1 MSAQPPRSRVEAN
14 RQGALAERVAA
25 FILRLKGYRI
35 LACRYRIRGGEID
48 IVARR
53 ADTIA
58 FVEVKVR
65 PTLDEARSAIDE
77 IKRRRISRAART
89 WLASNPWAAPLTWRG
104 DAIFVAPWRFP
115 RHEIAVIEL
124 DIG

>member
-1 MSAQPPRSRVEAN
+1 VSSRPPRSRAEAN
-14 RQGALAERVAA
+14 RQGALAEQLAVWT
-25 FILRLKGYRI
+25 LRLKGYRI
-35 LACRYRIRGGEID
+35 LACRYCIRGGEID

-65 PTLDEARSAIDE
+65 PTLDEAREAIDAV
-77 IKRRRISRAART
+77 KRRRISRAARV
-89 WLASNPWAAPLTWRG
+89 WLAANPWAAPLTWRG
-104 DAIFVAPWRFP
+104 DAVFVAPWRFP
-115 RHEIAVIEL
+115 RHEIAAIEL

>member
-1 MSAQPPRSRVEAN
+1 MTAKGSRDRRRAH
-14 RQGALAERVAA
+14 GLGLLAEHVAEV
-25 FILRLKGYRI
+25 RLKGYRI
-35 LACRYRIRGGEID
+35 LTRRYSLREGEID
-48 IVARR
+48 LVARR
-53 ADTIA
+53 GDTIA

-65 PTLDEARSAIDE
+65 PTLDEARTAIDFV
-77 IKRRRISRAART
+77 KRRRVSRAARS

-115 RHEIAVIEL
+115 RHQIAVIEL

>member
-1 MSAQPPRSRVEAN
+1 MRATGPRDRKKAHGLGI
-14 RQGALAERVAA
+14 RAERVAVGL
-25 FILRLKGYRI
+25 LRLKGYRI
-35 LACRYRIRGGEID
+35 LARRYQVREGEID

-53 ADTIA
+53 GDTVA

-65 PTLDEARSAIDE
+65 PSLDEARTAIGAV
-77 IKRRRISRAART
+77 KWRRISRAARS

-104 DAIFVAPWRFP
+104 DAVFLAPWCWP
-115 RHEIAVIEL
+115 RHEIAAIEL

>member
-1 MSAQPPRSRVEAN
+1 MTETGRRN
-14 RQGALAERVAA
+14 RKKAHGLGLRAESLAVGL
-25 FILRLKGYRI
+25 LRLKGYRI
-35 LACRYRIRGGEID
+35 LARRYQIREGEID

-53 ADTIA
+53 GDTVA

-65 PTLDEARSAIDE
+65 PTLDEARTTIGLG
-77 IKRRRISRAART
+77 KRRRISRAARS

-104 DAIFVAPWRFP
+104 DAVFLAPWCWP

-124 DIG
+124 DLG

>member
-1 MSAQPPRSRVEAN
+1 VSAQPPRSRVEAN